1 MNTSGV
7 DDADTGTTAGRTD
20 TTPTSSPGNFARL
33 ALAALESADDG
44 LGAEQLRYA
53 EGDRVIAVT
62 ITYLLETFPS
72 GRVLHV
78 LSILSP
84 DDPIPSVDP

>member
-7 DDADTGTTAGRTD
+7 DDADDWYNRWQNRHHSD
-20 TTPTSSPGNFARL
+20 LFPGNFARL

-53 EGDRVIAVT
+53 EGDRVIEVT